1 MDTLTVLKECFATDQ
16 MLILLKVYSTSLEK
30 DSKTSKKY
38 AACSSGTLFPWK
50 NPTPAFSS
58 HCQSWYNYVFI
69 LVSQTGWFLSWML
82 EDFETFFL
90 WFLIFSEHRFFVLL
104 CYNSNWTTNGPEYW
118 PMSKT
123 ENTWVQSV
131 SAVWV
136 LCWISDFIFI
146 KWYYITIIPF
156 FKRTLW
162 VIRNPPLSG
171 VAGVFFPP
179 LFMSCSV
186 IFDWGQ
192 IECN

>member
-1 MDTLTVLKECFATDQ
+1 MIYLHVRIEYLCCFYDFPNECRLRIGYIDRAERMFCHWSNADSSEGLQYFIGERLKDF
-16 MLILLKVYSTSLEK
+16 
-30 DSKTSKKY
+30 KKY

-69 LVSQTGWFLSWML
+69 LVSQTVWFLSWML

-123 ENTWVQSV
+123 ENTWV
-131 SAVWV
+131 
-136 LCWISDFIFI
+136 
-146 KWYYITIIPF
+146 
-156 FKRTLW
+156 
-162 VIRNPPLSG
+162 
-171 VAGVFFPP
+171 
-179 LFMSCSV
+179 
-186 IFDWGQ
+186 
-192 IECN
+192 